1 MRAIKRLIELDKPG
15 CHAQLGFDNGSL
27 WVVNKTKTGYSARN
41 MGKVTNA
48 DRRQIADELWAAF
61 KHWESERKYALRVIV
76 KHLKGEQDAVDT
88 PTDPDERRGS

>member
-1 MRAIKRLIELDKPG
+1 MGREQNQNGI
-15 CHAQLGFDNGSL
+15 LGANSGEEM
-27 WVVNKTKTGYSARN
+27 T
-41 MGKVTNA
+41 

-61 KHWESERKYALRVIV
+61 KHWEGERKYALRVIV